1 MNVSGSLKKKI
12 LVLSFSLL
20 FILTAFAVEQGITVG
35 KAAPDFKL
43 GVIGGSN
50 PVSLSQ
56 YRGKPV
62 FIVFWATWCGP
73 CRREIP
79 ALKELYA
86 KYSPKGVQFVS
97 VAVGWRQSEE
107 DVSRFKTTQQLPYQI
122 LWDKDN
128 TVAEKWGVQSIPTN
142 LILDQD
148 GVIRYRDFGISPE
161 AETTLQSMVKAN

>member
-1 MNVSGSLKKKI
+1 MNRSSSFKKK
-12 LVLSFSLL
+12 LLALSFSALFLL
-20 FILTAFAVEQGITVG
+20 SAFAVEQGITVG
-35 KAAPDFKL
+35 KQAPDFKL
-43 GVIGGSN
+43 GVIGGSS

-62 FIVFWATWCGP
+62 FLVFWATWCGP

-86 KYSPKGVQFVS
+86 KFAPKGVQFVS
-97 VAVGWRQSEE
+97 VAVGWRQSED
-107 DVSRFKTTQQLPYQI
+107 DVARFKVSQQLPYQI

-148 GVIRYRDFGISPE
+148 GVIRFRDFGISQE
-161 AETTLQSMVKAN
+161 AETTLQSMVKAD